1 MNAVFIPLETAKAWL
16 RVDTNDEDALIESFI
31 AAAEDIVGGILRFPL
46 SEFVEIPETVEQTVC
61 YAVSVMFEQRESL
74 DIVALMTTLRG
85 MLFAYR
91 KDAW

>member
-1 MNAVFIPLETAKAWL
+1 MIVTIEKAKAWL
-16 RVDTNDEDALIESFI
+16 RVDTNDEDALIEGFI

-46 SEFVEIPETVEQTVC
+46 SEFEKVPETVEQAIC

>member
-1 MNAVFIPLETAKAWL
+1 MIVTLEKTKEWL
-16 RVDTNDEDALIESFI
+16 RVESTDEDALIESFI
-31 AAAEDIVGGILRFPL
+31 LAAEDIVGGILRFSL
-46 SEFVEIPETVEQTVC
+46 GDLEEMPETIKQAIY
-61 YAVSVMFEQRESL
+61 YAVSVMYEQRENL

>member
-1 MNAVFIPLETAKAWL
+1 MFVTLEKTKEFL
-16 RVDTNDEDALIESFI
+16 RVESTDEDALIENFI
-31 AAAEDIVGGILRFPL
+31 AAAEDIVGGVLRFPL
-46 SEFVEIPETVEQTVC
+46 SEFEEVPEIVEQAIC
-61 YAVSVMFEQRESL
+61 LAVSVMFEQRESL

>member
-1 MNAVFIPLETAKAWL
+1 MFVTLEKTKEWL
-16 RVDTNDEDALIESFI
+16 RVESDSEDALIERFI
-31 AAAEDIVGGILRFPL
+31 MAAEDIVGGILRFPL
-46 SEFVEIPETVEQTVC
+46 SEFEEVPETVEQAVC
-61 YAVSVMFEQRESL
+61 LAVSVMFEQRESL